1 MDKID
6 ENTFII
12 TNSNMY
18 FDTQDKSLEER
29 IKSINLDKDYENEV
43 RSNATLNIVKDKF
56 LGSFKIGEVISTIL
70 EWSDD
75 VNNQVKEAK
84 KSVLLDEYLNK
95 IDKQEDSINKLK
107 QFITQPKGNVL
118 FNKILMILEDYPPD
132 LELIAHLAKA
142 LRYMVNNDN
151 FGKMFE
157 QHKFALSQ
165 IEKLTPQA
173 LTILADY
180 KNYPTFNLGMSMTF
194 GIKVTSEWHDKFIE
208 AYCNRKNIT
217 SIEMKSRIAHT
228 IVQLESQGYIEAFKK
243 DDNTIVC
250 EVSQIGKDL
259 MPYIE
264 V

>member
-1 MDKID
+1 MDK
-6 ENTFII
+6 NNFII
-12 TNSNMY
+12 TNSEMY
-18 FDTQDKSLEER
+18 FDTQNKSLEER
-29 IKSINLDKDYENEV
+29 IKNINLDENYENEV
-43 RSNATLNIVKDKF
+43 KYNMALDTVKDKI

-70 EWSDD
+70 DWSDN
-75 VNNQVKEAK
+75 VNNEIKEAK
-84 KSVLLDEYLNK
+84 KAILLEQYLNK

-107 QFITQPKGNVL
+107 LFITQPKGNVL

-132 LELIAHLAKA
+132 LELINHLAKA

-151 FGKMFE
+151 FSKMFE

-180 KNYPTFNLGMSMTF
+180 KNYPEFNLGMSMTF
-194 GIKVTSEWHDKFIE
+194 GVKVTSEWHDKFIE
-208 AYCNRKNIT
+208 AYCNRKKIT

-243 DDNTIVC
+243 DDKTIVC
-250 EVSQIGKDL
+250 EVSQIGLDL

-264 V
+264 L

>member
-84 KSVLLDEYLNK
+84 KSVLLEEYLNK

-107 QFITQPKGNVL
+107 QFIKQNL
-118 FNKILMILEDYPPD
+118 
-132 LELIAHLAKA
+132 
-142 LRYMVNNDN
+142 NDTRR
-151 FGKMFE
+151 
-157 QHKFALSQ
+157 LSSRFR
-165 IEKLTPQA
+165 INCSLSK
-173 LTILADY
+173 
-180 KNYPTFNLGMSMTF
+180 
-194 GIKVTSEWHDKFIE
+194 
-208 AYCNRKNIT
+208 
-217 SIEMKSRIAHT
+217 SIEIYG
-228 IVQLESQGYIEAFKK
+228 Q
-243 DDNTIVC
+243 
-250 EVSQIGKDL
+250 
-259 MPYIE
+259 
-264 V
+264 

>member
-84 KSVLLDEYLNK
+84 KSVLLEEYLNK

-165 IEKLTPQA
+165 IEKLTP
-173 LTILADY
+173 
-180 KNYPTFNLGMSMTF
+180 
-194 GIKVTSEWHDKFIE
+194 
-208 AYCNRKNIT
+208 
-217 SIEMKSRIAHT
+217 
-228 IVQLESQGYIEAFKK
+228 
-243 DDNTIVC
+243 
-250 EVSQIGKDL
+250 
-259 MPYIE
+259 
-264 V
+264 